1 MVSLTRWQY
10 RKEQL
15 LRSEFCRTIGRIL
28 WQAIQRMC
36 HSLSVKTSH

>member
-1 MVSLTRWQY
+1 MVWLTRWQY

-15 LRSEFCRTIGRIL
+15 LRSEFCQTIGRIL
-28 WQAIQRMC
+28 WPAILRMY